1 MAKYFYRIEY
11 RGAGSPDPDD
21 WKTLPPYRDVPKT
34 WAEGWLAH
42 HREAPGPRLAYRL
55 VRSDGKVI
63 ETIPGIEEVS
73 IGMVAG
79 WPSWQQY
86 AHAAAKALQRAS
98 QIASRGHREDVDEAA
113 AQTLLDHASAIQQLL
128 QEDR

>member
-1 MAKYFYRIEY
+1 MPKYSYRIEY
-11 RGAGSPDPDD
+11 RGWASNPD

-63 ETIPGIEEVS
+63 ETIPGREEVS

-98 QIASRGHREDVDEAA
+98 QIAASPKGEVDDDTAQALLGH
-113 AQTLLDHASAIQQLL
+113 SKAIQKLL
-128 QEDR
+128 QGDL